1 MEKNLKVLESKTMN
15 VKVKVDAVVSS
26 VIIAYVF
33 MKYNVN
39 LGFEENEILLK
50 CLRIP
55 PDQETCSE
63 FMKYANKFD
72 EKTSR

>member
-1 MEKNLKVLESKTMN
+1 MQKNLNVLERETVD

-33 MKYNVN
+33 MQYNVYVES
-39 LGFEENEILLK
+39 EENEILLK
-50 CLRIP
+50 CLKIP

-63 FMKYANKFD
+63 FMKSVKKFD
-72 EKTSR
+72 EKTLR